1 MSKYKIFD
9 IVDVRINNIIYPKQ
23 IIYGYNGSLYKFY
36 IIINDVMEVKWL
48 EESQINDVMDMPDYL
63 NNA

>member
-36 IIINDVMEVKWL
+36 IIVNDVMEVKWL